1 MSIKTYS
8 LELDSRQFCKGNGP
22 VTRALISQYFLHP
35 RRPSALWRL
44 LTQGNCQFSLT
55 DAVVC
60 ETLAGETTA
69 LETGQRLCN
78 TRGRQMTG
86 RDYSGQYKEKDRP
99 DLLTQA
105 SKTAFSSVL
114 LVVRSRM
121 TQDGDAT
128 SRKGTEKRTAEITS
142 LAKAAI
148 SVLARQSAP
157 TPEGLARRL
166 ETLSEAFISP
176 EEAHRHD
183 ALTKLAQEGVS
194 IEDTIDYVIPATARL
209 MGFRWANDSLSFA
222 EVSIGSARL
231 QETVRGLTTQQR
243 REIVKNRGTILLVV
257 PYPEHHTLGV
267 FVVADQLRRRGYDV
281 HISVSQHARQ
291 VAERV
296 KRFKYDMIGVTAA
309 GRRTLASVRDLV
321 EIIKQSV
328 PRITPVIVGG
338 SIIDSGLDTVGITG
352 ADFATADI
360 EAALEF
366 CGLTKTDV
374 GPAEALQGTERN
386 DATENR

>member
-1 MSIKTYS
+1 
-8 LELDSRQFCKGNGP
+8 
-22 VTRALISQYFLHP
+22 
-35 RRPSALWRL
+35 
-44 LTQGNCQFSLT
+44 
-55 DAVVC
+55 
-60 ETLAGETTA
+60 
-69 LETGQRLCN
+69 
-78 TRGRQMTG
+78 
-86 RDYSGQYKEKDRP
+86 
-99 DLLTQA
+99 
-105 SKTAFSSVL
+105 
-114 LVVRSRM
+114 M

-309 GRRTLASVRDLV
+309 GRRTLASVKTATNNEWGIRAGTSSGLASSGYDT
-321 EIIKQSV
+321 IGGYW
-328 PRITPVIVGG
+328 GG
-338 SIIDSGLDTVGITG
+338 SNGGTQINDRWACYGSASTGFDWNGQIIIYKMSGNLWQGFAWYHYNSGGTSRFAHGEVSLGGTLDRIGFTG
-352 ADFATADI
+352 LGANFNS
-360 EAALEF
+360 
-366 CGLTKTDV
+366 
-374 GPAEALQGTERN
+374 GTIYPSYMEP
-386 DATENR
+386 

>member
-1 MSIKTYS
+1 M
-8 LELDSRQFCKGNGP
+8 
-22 VTRALISQYFLHP
+22 A
-35 RRPSALWRL
+35 
-44 LTQGNCQFSLT
+44 
-55 DAVVC
+55 
-60 ETLAGETTA
+60 
-69 LETGQRLCN
+69 
-78 TRGRQMTG
+78 
-86 RDYSGQYKEKDRP
+86 
-99 DLLTQA
+99 
-105 SKTAFSSVL
+105 
-114 LVVRSRM
+114 
-121 TQDGDAT
+121 QDGDAA

-142 LAKAAI
+142 LARAAI

-166 ETLSEAFISP
+166 ETLSEAFVSP

-183 ALTKLAQEGVS
+183 ALNKLAQEGVS
-194 IEDTIDYVIPATARL
+194 IEDAIDYVIPATARL

-231 QETVRGLTTQQR
+231 QETVRGLTTLQR
-243 REIVKNRGTILLVV
+243 REIVKNRGTILLIV

-309 GRRTLASVRDLV
+309 GRRTLASVKDLV

-328 PRITPVIVGG
+328 PRITPIIVGG
-338 SIIDSGLDTVGITG
+338 SILDSGLDTVGITG

-366 CGLTKTDV
+366 CGLPKTDV
-374 GPAEALQGTERN
+374 GSAEAFQGTERN